1 MEFKM
6 KMPIIKLYLL
16 ALMFVSVFA
25 ISSNVISDDL
35 TKQKV
40 PNEVASASLEGNHPL
55 AIVHQ
60 QLKQAHK
67 NLTEGKTNALN
78 KNLDE
83 AKKWLQDPALSKD
96 KKTQNE
102 AKMLMDEIQQLLKE
116 SDQNKEGA
124 IARLWHRSGALL
136 EREVTQLS
144 KSWDAASQA
153 NEILKFLVDA
163 RLHFNYA
170 KHALFISHDK
180 EEMKAEVSQ
189 ALDYLEG
196 AKKRA
201 KPAISKKI
209 SIIQNDIQHLL
220 SNRASSKEE
229 QAIFNALSIA
239 SENML
244 KVSQNTSAK
253 LKTESK
259 NIAQEIIALK
269 RNIILLEK
277 NEQYDDIMRRLKA
290 LDKQL

>member
-6 KMPIIKLYLL
+6 KTPTIKLSLL
-16 ALMFVSVFA
+16 ALTFASVFA
-25 ISSNVISDDL
+25 ISNNAVSDDL

-102 AKMLMDEIQQLLKE
+102 ANILKDEIQQLLEE
-116 SDQNKEGA
+116 SNQNKEGA
-124 IARLWHRSGALL
+124 LARLWHRSGALL
-136 EREVTQLS
+136 EREATQLS
-144 KSWDAASQA
+144 ESWNAASQA

-170 KHALFISHDK
+170 KHALFVSHDGD
-180 EEMKAEVSQ
+180 EMKAEISKVLGY
-189 ALDYLEG
+189 LDN

-201 KPAISKKI
+201 KPAISEKI
-209 SIIQNDIQHLL
+209 SVIQNDIQHLL
-220 SNRASSKEE
+220 SDRASSKEE

-239 SENML
+239 NENML
-244 KVSQNTSAK
+244 KVSQNTNSK
-253 LKTESK
+253 LKEESK
-259 NIAQEIIALK
+259 NIAQEIITLK
-269 RNIILLEK
+269 RNIIILEK